1 MSNMICRAPRS
12 ATLIDFAESRSFF
25 TLGNDEKRVVPQRSS
40 LPRGSA
46 DEH

>member
-1 MSNMICRAPRS
+1 MISGRAPRS
-12 ATLIDFAESRSFF
+12 ATLIGFAESRSFCP
-25 TLGNDEKRVVPQRSS
+25 LGADEQRVGTDRSS